1 MIIDES
7 AIDAKAT
14 EEKSSEKQTSQD
26 EEQTSKAIKSDKK
39 KKIWYETGMKK
50 GKV

>member
-7 AIDAKAT
+7 AIDANAT
-14 EEKSSEKQTSQD
+14 IEKSFEKQTSQD

-39 KKIWYETGMKK
+39 KNTGMKQ
-50 GKV
+50 GKI